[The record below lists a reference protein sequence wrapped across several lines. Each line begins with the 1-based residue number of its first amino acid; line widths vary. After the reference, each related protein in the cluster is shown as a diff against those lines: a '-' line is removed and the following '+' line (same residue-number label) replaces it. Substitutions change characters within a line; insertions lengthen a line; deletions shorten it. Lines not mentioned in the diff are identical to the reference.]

1 MKSINHQKFESILC
15 YVVNIQIVSNL
26 NSFQNEN
33 KRNHNSRNPCK
44 RQHRKS
50 LDVLDKTRTHHK
62 MECSF
67 RRLAHHPSRNDLRI
81 EGKFLSRME
90 AKDGSF
96 GFDFEGVY
104 TDVIINGKISYTLL
118 DDRKVTITFSQTE
131 NGIQITETFEAENQN
146 PLELQ
151 KLGWQAILNNFKN
164 YVENN

>member
-1 MKSINHQKFESILC
+1 MKTKETITVETLVNASIEKVWTFWTKPEHITKWNAASDDWHT
-15 YVVNIQIVSNL
+15 
-26 NSFQNEN
+26 
-33 KRNHNSRNPCK
+33 
-44 RQHRKS
+44 
-50 LDVLDKTRTHHK
+50 TR
-62 MECSF
+62 
-67 RRLAHHPSRNDLRI
+67 ADNDLKI
-81 EGKFLSRME
+81 GGKFLSRME
-90 AKDGSF
+90 AKDCSF

-104 TDVIINGKISYTLL
+104 IDVIINGKISYTLL